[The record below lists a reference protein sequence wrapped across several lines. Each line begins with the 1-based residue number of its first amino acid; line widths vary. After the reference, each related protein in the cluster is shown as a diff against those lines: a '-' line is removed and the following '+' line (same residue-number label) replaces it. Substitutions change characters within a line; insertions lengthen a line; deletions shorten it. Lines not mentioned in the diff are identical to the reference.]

1 MSNIIRLTE
10 NDLHNIVKKCVMKT
24 LSEARNV
31 KRIRITWL
39 ADMGS
44 SKEIFMDNVLHLRYA
59 RNVGDEE
66 NVNHYV
72 LSRLK
77 DFPSYIEFEIIG

>member
-39 ADMGS
+39 ADMGKT
-44 SKEIFMDNVLHLRYA
+44 KEIFMNNVLHLRYA

-66 NVNHYV
+66 NVNNYV
-72 LSRLK
+72 LGTLK
-77 DFPSYIEFEIIG
+77 NYPSYIEFEVVG